1 MSLSEESRR
10 NIIKHLVMKAHKAEE
25 DVELLLKSESFV
37 SAANRIYYGIF
48 YIISAL
54 AVKQEFSTSK
64 HSQLI
69 GWFNKNYVRYSKVEP
84 QIGRIIHNA
93 FDQRQ
98 EADYNPL
105 SSFQY
110 DDLFEDFK
118 NMQEVIRVVEKLIN
132 EEKST

>member
-1 MSLSEESRR
+1 MSLSVESRR
-10 NIIKHLVMKAHKAEE
+10 NIIKHLIMKAHKAEQ
-25 DVELLLKSESFV
+25 DVKLLLKSDSFV
-37 SAANRIYYGIF
+37 SATNRMYYGIF

-54 AVKQEFSTSK
+54 AVKNEFSTSK

-69 GWFNKNYVRYSKVEP
+69 GWFNKNFVRYSKVEP
-84 QIGRIIHNA
+84 KIGRIIHNA

-105 SSFQY
+105 SNFQY